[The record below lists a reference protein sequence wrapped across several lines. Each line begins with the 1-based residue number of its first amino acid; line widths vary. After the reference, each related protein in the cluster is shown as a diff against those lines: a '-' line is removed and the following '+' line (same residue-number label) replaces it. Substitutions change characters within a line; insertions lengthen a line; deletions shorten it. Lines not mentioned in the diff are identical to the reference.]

1 MCICRGQCRLFGL
14 EPGDRISCYA
24 GRWGELDVMNFK
36 HPKENDEEK
45 GRSENVHSYWMQV
58 ARSSATDIFGR
69 KKSRLDQQVFYGAE
83 ELTIEMREVIK
94 KMSEQLPETFL
105 GFNVFLSTVMTILS
119 NNLRPTVQAVSF
131 FTLREMGQL

>member
-1 MCICRGQCRLFGL
+1 
-14 EPGDRISCYA
+14 
-24 GRWGELDVMNFK
+24 
-36 HPKENDEEK
+36 
-45 GRSENVHSYWMQV
+45 MQV

-69 KKSRLDQQVFYGAE
+69 KKSGLDQQVFYGAE